1 MDKGQKNKK
10 TKKLMILIIIL
21 IIAVIAIYWTINII
35 NTNATKNGKSSEK
48 ESQVKSLI
56 DLNKTENVKIE
67 NNEKENI
74 SKELKKEKTFEG
86 MTIKDIQLKTSEGVT
101 QFIATV
107 ENNSGNDYAGGKV
120 VIHFTNKNGEEYAL
134 VNGIIPSIKNSESNS
149 IIAGTT
155 EDVANAYNFSIQKSQ

>member
-1 MDKGQKNKK
+1 MNKEQKNKK
-10 TKKLMILIIIL
+10 LKAIIIL
-21 IIAVIAIYWTINII
+21 IILIIAIITIYCII
-35 NTNATKNGKSSEK
+35 NAIKTASTKNNDKSSEK
-48 ESQVKSLI
+48 ETQVESLI

-67 NNEKENI
+67 NNEKENV
-74 SKELKKEKTFEG
+74 SNELKKEKTFEG
-86 MTIKDIQLKTSEGVT
+86 MTIKDIQLKTNEGVT

-107 ENNSGNDYAGGKV
+107 ENNSGSDYAGGKV

-134 VNGIIPSIKNSESNS
+134 VNGILPSIANGESNS